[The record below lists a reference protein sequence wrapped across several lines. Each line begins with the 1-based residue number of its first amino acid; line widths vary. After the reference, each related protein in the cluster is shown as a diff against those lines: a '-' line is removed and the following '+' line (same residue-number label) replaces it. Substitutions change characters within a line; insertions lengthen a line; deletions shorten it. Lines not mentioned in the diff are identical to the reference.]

1 MPRRSCGCPPGKLRA
16 VARAWASGRGGRKE
30 RADDKIT
37 QSAVLPDWILEREAA
52 QRDSEI
58 EFADG
63 DADSVGLFM
72 ALDTQWRWHPMVGAR
87 LGIDYSAVRPTA
99 ELLGIALDP
108 ARMTDLRLMEAAAL
122 DELAKIAAR
131 ERRR

>member
-1 MPRRSCGCPPGKLRA
+1 M
-16 VARAWASGRGGRKE
+16 
-30 RADDKIT
+30 
-37 QSAVLPDWILEREAA
+37 LEREAT